1 MLGDFS
7 CRLLPT
13 YLASVAFAEID
24 WHDYAIVQTIEFTP
38 VDATSEL
45 PRPMTMQEMID
56 TTLAQKKMAAMIM
69 EDAVDEVEAVRAR
82 QVTEAEAQAEAQALA
97 QAQAAMQQQ
106 DQMDVSDDE
115 EMERNMREEEERQR
129 ELERARE
136 IQAQSMDAAGPMKI
150 RTDYVPKRVFCSLL
164 FP

>member
-1 MLGDFS
+1 
-7 CRLLPT
+7 
-13 YLASVAFAEID
+13 
-24 WHDYAIVQTIEFTP
+24 
-38 VDATSEL
+38 
-45 PRPMTMQEMID
+45 MTMQEMID

-97 QAQAAMQQQ
+97 QAQAAMQRQ
-106 DQMDVSDDE
+106 DQQMDVSDDE

-129 ELERARE
+129 ELERARA

-150 RTDYVPKRVFCSLL
+150 RTDYVPKRALYSLL
-164 FP
+164 PLRYYLSASFLQLGTKVKRSP